1 MAKQAGII
9 KVTGTVY
16 NVSFYKLDKG
26 YYARAKSSLTGERI
40 KKDPAFKKT
49 MHHAGLLAKAS
60 TIASSIY
67 RKLLRDNRNR
77 MLYQQLTGKAIKL
90 LKQGLSEE
98 DVLTAISGIAESFH
112 KGIAKPL
119 NKSDDRI
126 IVEQPRMLKPGLSL
140 AAVDRSGILRGLSL
154 PSFACSDLFHPIAP
168 LFSQFACI
176 RATNGCPRKWL
187 YSCFSRK
194 GYMMEDFKFKV
205 IFKK

>member
-1 MAKQAGII
+1 M
-9 KVTGTVY
+9 
-16 NVSFYKLDKG
+16 
-26 YYARAKSSLTGERI
+26 
-40 KKDPAFKKT
+40 
-49 MHHAGLLAKAS
+49 
-60 TIASSIY
+60 
-67 RKLLRDNRNR
+67 
-77 MLYQQLTGKAIKL
+77 KL

-176 RATNGCPRKWL
+176 RATNGCSRKWL

-194 GYMMEDFKFKV
+194 GYMMEDFEFKV